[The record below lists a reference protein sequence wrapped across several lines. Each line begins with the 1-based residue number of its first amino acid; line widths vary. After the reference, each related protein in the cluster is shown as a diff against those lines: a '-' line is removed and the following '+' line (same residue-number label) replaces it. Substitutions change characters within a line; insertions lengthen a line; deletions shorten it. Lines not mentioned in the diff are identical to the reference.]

1 MYSSDDYRNYL
12 NVQNF
17 HAVYA
22 WCEDLSDERCISCL
36 ALMSICFVSQILL
49 LVLHVTVYDID
60 LESIIHD
67 ILKGG

>member
-1 MYSSDDYRNYL
+1 
-12 NVQNF
+12 
-17 HAVYA
+17 
-22 WCEDLSDERCISCL
+22 
-36 ALMSICFVSQILL
+36 MSICFVSQILL